1 MKYNIS
7 RNIPLLKGKAQAA
20 ATSFTAMEH
29 SLFQAENLI
38 EKWEEVNTTPDEKL
52 TTMITYLDRCLTTA
66 KVCFHGY
73 GKKNPLDA
81 AMLNLKFLPDGS
93 HNPPTR
99 TFSRVQHILD
109 TMLDEMIAQL
119 SSEEPEAIASMPA
132 EEEDADTRVDNI
144 SSPTHVDAT
153 YTPTRGEETPTT
165 TKLSREEEQPSPHS
179 DVGKNSPS
187 LTEVDNNASLTEVGE
202 TNSSTRDAERKKEDK
217 PDKDVNQP
225 VFNNSYPD
233 DDNVFGQS
241 NNDQYSSDD
250 SDTSSLLREGEQY
263 TLLKEGE
270 DHSLPSSNQE
280 RRNC

>member
-1 MKYNIS
+1 MPEKKKREAALQPAIFNITQMESTQEPNEELQGAAAAADSYYIIKNALLRSLKESEEHSIEVNRWIYYVKYNAS

-52 TTMITYLDRCLTTA
+52 TTKITYLDRCLTTA

-132 EEEDADTRVDNI
+132 EEEDADTRVDNV

-153 YTPTRGEETPTT
+153 YSPTRGEEQVA
-165 TKLSREEEQPSPHS
+165 SSHDVEENKINVS
-179 DVGKNSPS
+179 D
-187 LTEVDNNASLTEVGE
+187 NAVS
-202 TNSSTRDAERKKEDK
+202 
-217 PDKDVNQP
+217 QP
-225 VFNNSYPD
+225 VFNN
-233 DDNVFGQS
+233 FCH
-241 NNDQYSSDD
+241 
-250 SDTSSLLREGEQY
+250 
-263 TLLKEGE
+263 KEGNNYV
-270 DHSLPSSNQE
+270 DICIPVTQCYN
-280 RRNC
+280 